1 MAYQFADRVNK
12 VRSSAIRE
20 ILKVTEMPEVI
31 SLAGGLPAE
40 ELFPIGEIQAA
51 ANYILESEGAAAAL
65 QYGPTEG
72 YLPLRDKI
80 AGIMREREVNC
91 SSQEILITSGSQQ
104 SLDLLGRVF
113 LNPGDVVLVENP
125 TYLGAIQAFEVFE
138 PRLVAVPTD
147 DQGMLP
153 EALEQAIIQH
163 HPKLVYLVPT
173 FQNPTGRSMNRER
186 RLAVARI
193 LRRYHV
199 LLVEDDPYSALRF
212 EGEELPSIKSLED
225 DWVIYLSTFSKTVV
239 PGFRVGWM
247 VGDRSIMA
255 NVVKCKQG
263 ADLHTNSLVQHI
275 LARYLEEADSPAH
288 IARLRA
294 EYKRRKDAMLE
305 ALTREFP
312 PEVSWSMPEGGM
324 FLWLQLPEGVD
335 AASLLDDAVA
345 KKVAFVPGKPFFVG
359 EGGDNTMRLNFSN
372 SSPALI
378 DEAIKRLARL
388 IKPRLSCSSAE
399 LQAG

>member
-186 RLAVARI
+186 RLAVEIGRA
-193 LRRYHV
+193 HV
-199 LLVEDDPYSALRF
+199 
-212 EGEELPSIKSLED
+212 
-225 DWVIYLSTFSKTVV
+225 
-239 PGFRVGWM
+239 
-247 VGDRSIMA
+247 
-255 NVVKCKQG
+255 
-263 ADLHTNSLVQHI
+263 
-275 LARYLEEADSPAH
+275 
-288 IARLRA
+288 
-294 EYKRRKDAMLE
+294 
-305 ALTREFP
+305 
-312 PEVSWSMPEGGM
+312 
-324 FLWLQLPEGVD
+324 
-335 AASLLDDAVA
+335 
-345 KKVAFVPGKPFFVG
+345 
-359 EGGDNTMRLNFSN
+359 
-372 SSPALI
+372 
-378 DEAIKRLARL
+378 
-388 IKPRLSCSSAE
+388 
-399 LQAG
+399 